1 MAIMPNSKA
10 NMGKDKQTA
19 GGAGGV
25 FSTSSRVLLLLMPH
39 NSRGSLLRSRI
50 CFTR

>member
-10 NMGKDKQTA
+10 NMGKDKQT
-19 GGAGGV
+19 AGGV